1 MRAFSLSLAAPVA
14 ALVLAS
20 PLMTVACGS
29 DSTGTLDAG
38 STDGGAVDSAA
49 PVDGSVEGNDC
60 ITYTPA
66 EIQGTA
72 AGSFARADEVV
83 RVNLPRTDR
92 GGGLL
97 KVTYEATGVPLNG
110 RIFLGA
116 ATEFR
121 AETGDFGDGL
131 GGGATPTIYY
141 RLAGDREYQ
150 LGVLPADFDEE
161 RPSRNVYKFT
171 YSYQPLADC
180 YEANDTAAAAKR
192 IPTDA
197 PLTASGHAGITEP
210 DFLNVKESGTDW
222 YAFTLAAPRT
232 VTLRATLPGMG
243 NERGGNSGFFTLFEG
258 DGTTE
263 ISCEGGNSVA
273 ETSHVA
279 STEQVE
285 TCPVSLPAGRYLV
298 RYASSF
304 ASDPAA
310 SAVNVT
316 PPVSWTS
323 PYTFTLATAA
333 TK

>member
-131 GGGATPTIYY
+131 GG
-141 RLAGDREYQ
+141 
-150 LGVLPADFDEE
+150 
-161 RPSRNVYKFT
+161 
-171 YSYQPLADC
+171 
-180 YEANDTAAAAKR
+180 AAKR
-192 IPTDA
+192 LGIRGVFGRGRVMLEGADDVGGDPRQQLIMRLLEYQKYKEAADRLDARPIAGRDTFARGGKPKMPTLPRGIA
-197 PLTASGHAGITEP
+197 LTMRFTDSSPAMEDLANQVRDQLEERLGITRVLRP
-210 DFLNVKESGTDW
+210 RR
-222 YAFTLAAPRT
+222 LARART
-232 VTLRATLPGMG
+232 G
-243 NERGGNSGFFTLFEG
+243 
-258 DGTTE
+258 
-263 ISCEGGNSVA
+263 
-273 ETSHVA
+273 
-279 STEQVE
+279 
-285 TCPVSLPAGRYLV
+285 
-298 RYASSF
+298 
-304 ASDPAA
+304 
-310 SAVNVT
+310 
-316 PPVSWTS
+316 
-323 PYTFTLATAA
+323 
-333 TK
+333 